1 MNKVIIVRVCEIF
14 LKGKNRFYFV
24 NLLEENI
31 KKALDGIK
39 YDLVKLQ
46 MRYLVE
52 NFDEDKY
59 DLIMSKLLKVCG
71 IHTMSVAYCVESD
84 VDKIAEAAIAEC
96 EDMKGS
102 FKVETNRADKAF
114 PLHSVELSAEIGGRI
129 LERYGKDL
137 YVDVKKPKNILK
149 IDIRENGQS
158 LIYKD
163 VIKGVGG
170 MPVGSSGKGFLML
183 SGGIDSPVAGYMMAK
198 RGMKLAAVHFHS
210 YPYTSQNAKDKVIE
224 LAKIMKKYTGG
235 FKLHIVSFT
244 HIQESIH
251 KFCDGDFMITL
262 MRRIMFR
269 IAERLAKQNNY
280 QSIITGEN
288 LGQVASQTVESMTVT
303 NAVVNDLPIFRPLI
317 SFDKEDISRVAQ
329 KIGTFET
336 SILPYEDCC
345 TVFLPKHPVIKP
357 KLEKCLKEE
366 SKLNIE
372 ELISEALKNIEVIE
386 I

>member
-24 NLLEENI
+24 NLLEENV

-102 FKVETNRADKAF
+102 FKVETNRADKTF

-210 YPYTSQNAKDKVIE
+210 YPYTGEAAKEKVITLGKMISE
-224 LAKIMKKYTGG
+224 YSAGMTLYVVK
-235 FKLHIVSFT
+235 FT
-244 HIQESIH
+244 EIQEEIH
-251 KFCDGDFMITL
+251 KKCSEEFMITM
-262 MRRIMFR
+262 MRRFMMR
-269 IAERLAKQNNY
+269 ITERLANY
-280 QSIITGEN
+280 HGGQAIITGES
-288 LGQVASQTVESMTVT
+288 LGQVASQTTESITSSNSVVT
-303 NAVVNDLPIFRPLI
+303 MPVFRPLI
-317 SFDKEDISRVAQ
+317 AFDKLETIEIAN
-329 KIGTFET
+329 KIGTYET

-345 TVFLPKHPVIKP
+345 TVFLPKFPAIKP
-357 KLEKCLKEE
+357 RMDRVLKEE
-366 SKLNIE
+366 SRLDVE
-372 ELISEALKNIEVIE
+372 ELIKRAMQNVEVIE
-386 I
+386 L

>member
-59 DLIMSKLLKVCG
+59 ELIMSKLLKVCG

-102 FKVETNRADKAF
+102 FKVETNRADKTF

-210 YPYTSQNAKDKVIE
+210 YPYTGEAAKEKVITLGKMISE
-224 LAKIMKKYTGG
+224 YSAGMTLYVVK
-235 FKLHIVSFT
+235 FT
-244 HIQESIH
+244 EIQEEIH
-251 KFCDGDFMITL
+251 KKCSEEFMITM
-262 MRRIMFR
+262 MRRFMMR
-269 IAERLAKQNNY
+269 ITERLANY
-280 QSIITGEN
+280 HGGQAIITGES
-288 LGQVASQTVESMTVT
+288 LGQVASQTTESITSSNSVVT
-303 NAVVNDLPIFRPLI
+303 MPVFRPLI
-317 SFDKEDISRVAQ
+317 AFDKLETIEIAN
-329 KIGTFET
+329 KIGTYET

-345 TVFLPKHPVIKP
+345 TVFLPKFPAIKP
-357 KLEKCLKEE
+357 RMDRVLKEE
-366 SKLNIE
+366 SRLDVE
-372 ELISEALKNIEVIE
+372 ELIKRAMQNVEVIE
-386 I
+386 L

>member
-102 FKVETNRADKAF
+102 FKVETNRADKMF

-129 LERYGKDL
+129 LEKYGKDL

-210 YPYTSQNAKDKVIE
+210 YPYTGEAAKEKVITLGKMISE
-224 LAKIMKKYTGG
+224 YSAGMTLYVVK
-235 FKLHIVSFT
+235 FT
-244 HIQESIH
+244 EIQEEIH
-251 KFCDGDFMITL
+251 KKCSEEFMITM
-262 MRRIMFR
+262 MRRFMMR
-269 IAERLAKQNNY
+269 ITERLANY
-280 QSIITGEN
+280 HGGQAIITGES
-288 LGQVASQTVESMTVT
+288 LGQVASQTTESITSSNSVVT
-303 NAVVNDLPIFRPLI
+303 MPVFRPLI
-317 SFDKEDISRVAQ
+317 AFDKLETIEIAN
-329 KIGTFET
+329 KIGTYET

-345 TVFLPKHPVIKP
+345 TVFLPKFPAIKP
-357 KLEKCLKEE
+357 RMDRVLKEE
-366 SKLNIE
+366 SRLDVE
-372 ELISEALKNIEVIE
+372 ELIKRAMQNIEVIE
-386 I
+386 L

>member
-102 FKVETNRADKAF
+102 FKVETNRADKMF

-129 LERYGKDL
+129 LEKYGKDL
-137 YVDVKKPKNILK
+137 YVDVKKPKNIFK

-210 YPYTSQNAKDKVIE
+210 YPYTGEAAKEKVITLGKMISE
-224 LAKIMKKYTGG
+224 YSAGMTLYVVK
-235 FKLHIVSFT
+235 FT
-244 HIQESIH
+244 EIQEEIH
-251 KFCDGDFMITL
+251 KKCSEEFMITM
-262 MRRIMFR
+262 MRRFMMR
-269 IAERLAKQNNY
+269 ITERLANY
-280 QSIITGEN
+280 HGGQAIITGES
-288 LGQVASQTVESMTVT
+288 LGQVASQTTESITSSNSVVT
-303 NAVVNDLPIFRPLI
+303 MPVFRPLI
-317 SFDKEDISRVAQ
+317 AFDKLETIEIAN
-329 KIGTFET
+329 KIGTYET

-345 TVFLPKHPVIKP
+345 TVFLPKFPAIKP
-357 KLEKCLKEE
+357 RMDRVLKEE
-366 SKLNIE
+366 SRLDVE
-372 ELISEALKNIEVIE
+372 ELIKRAMQNIEVIE
-386 I
+386 L

>member
-129 LERYGKDL
+129 LEKYGKDL

-198 RGMKLAAVHFHS
+198 RGMKLAAVHFYS
-210 YPYTSQNAKDKVIE
+210 YPYTGEAAKEKVITLGKMISE
-224 LAKIMKKYTGG
+224 YSAGMTLYVVK
-235 FKLHIVSFT
+235 FT
-244 HIQESIH
+244 EIQEEIH
-251 KFCDGDFMITL
+251 KKCSEEFMITM
-262 MRRIMFR
+262 MRRFMMR
-269 IAERLAKQNNY
+269 ITERLANY
-280 QSIITGEN
+280 HGGQAIITGES
-288 LGQVASQTVESMTVT
+288 LGQVASQTTESITSSNSVVT
-303 NAVVNDLPIFRPLI
+303 MPVFRPLI
-317 SFDKEDISRVAQ
+317 AFDKLETIEIAN
-329 KIGTFET
+329 KIGTYET

-345 TVFLPKHPVIKP
+345 TVFLPKFPAIKP
-357 KLEKCLKEE
+357 RMDRVLKEE
-366 SKLNIE
+366 SRLDVE
-372 ELISEALKNIEVIE
+372 ELIKRAMQNVEVIE
-386 I
+386 L